1 MPFLHLLYY
10 HKADV
15 TSQTFGRSRQND
27 VLHDAFQSIGHVS
40 PKTGR
45 PAPGGDPTSR
55 EIIKRRRDRL
65 QPTII
70 EDGVYFWQ
78 CCPFFRD
85 VRTESNTVTPRW
97 KPLEDILKNGQ
108 STKSSSS
115 MRPRGASTIKDFS
128 YEFQ

>member
-1 MPFLHLLYY
+1 MPFLYLLYY

-55 EIIKRRRDRL
+55 EIIKRRRGRL

-78 CCPFFRD
+78 CCPPLCALRSCQYND
-85 VRTESNTVTPRW
+85 VLVGGW
-97 KPLEDILKNGQ
+97 VVVVGL
-108 STKSSSS
+108 
-115 MRPRGASTIKDFS
+115 
-128 YEFQ
+128 